1 MAEKRRKEMDSQYR
15 HSYSAKEDYLASCSS
30 TDMTGLIPAGPI
42 DEEQW
47 ERYSDLYPSLT
58 PPVLLEKDQKNSEN
72 RK

>member
-1 MAEKRRKEMDSQYR
+1 MAEKRKKETGSEYR

-58 PPVLLEKDQKNSEN
+58 PPMVVEKKE
-72 RK
+72 KK